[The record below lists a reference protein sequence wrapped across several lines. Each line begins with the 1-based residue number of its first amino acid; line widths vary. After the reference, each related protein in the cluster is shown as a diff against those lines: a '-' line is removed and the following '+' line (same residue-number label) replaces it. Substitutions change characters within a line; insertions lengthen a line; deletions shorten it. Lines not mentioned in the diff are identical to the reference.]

1 MSIIKKEKRGKKGGG
16 GGIKR
21 NVKKNDNAEAGIFSP
36 PRVTA
41 MAFVRKT
48 FSVRRWFALEM
59 NRVCAC
65 IGNE

>member
-16 GGIKR
+16 GIER
-21 NVKKNDNAEAGIFSP
+21 NAKKNDNAEAGIFS